1 MKNIQETLGFIGA
14 ACTFAC
20 VYAVSA
26 APIPLY
32 ALYQKNIGFTNAY
45 LSISSVVYFVGTVL
59 ALLVFARIS
68 NYLGRKRVIIF
79 ILFLSLLSCLIF
91 YNLQS
96 TGMFMAGR
104 FIQGISCGMAS
115 STVAAYLI
123 ETSPKNM
130 PNIGTFIT
138 GNIPMLG
145 LAVGAIASGI
155 LRAVSM
161 SAIFRIM
168 IILLLFCCIMI
179 MAGKETIIKSK
190 GVIKSLIPQIEI
202 PQNVKSLF
210 PAASA
215 VFIGTWA
222 IGGFYQTFSA
232 TIALNQFGIENTI
245 VPAVMFTFLQ
255 LPSLIGGTAAG
266 KIKTERAQKIGIT
279 CFFITIV
286 AMIFSL
292 QFKNIYLFFMATVC
306 AGIFW
311 SLAFTGSLKGILNK
325 TETKDRAGVLSAVY
339 LISYGGA
346 AVPVLVT
353 GYISRFFDLLQIAV
367 GYGVLVSLCCL
378 FVFHKNRCL

>member
-1 MKNIQETLGFIGA
+1 MKNIREIIGFIGA

-20 VYAVSA
+20 IYAVSA

-32 ALYQKNIGFTNAY
+32 ALYQRKIGFTNAY
-45 LSISSVVYFVGTVL
+45 LSLSSVIYFGGTVL
-59 ALLVFARIS
+59 ALLVFARVS
-68 NYLGRKRVIIF
+68 NYLGRKCVIVFIIF
-79 ILFLSLLSCLIF
+79 LSISSCLIF
-91 YNLQS
+91 YDLQN
-96 TGMFMAGR
+96 TRMFLIGR

-123 ETSPKNM
+123 DTTPKSM

-161 SAIFRIM
+161 SVIFKIM
-168 IILLLFCCIMI
+168 LILLLICCAMI
-179 MAGKETIIKSK
+179 TAGKESVTKSK
-190 GVIKSLIPQIEI
+190 GVIKSLIPHIEI
-202 PQNVKSLF
+202 PKNVRYLF

-232 TIALNQFGIENTI
+232 TIALKQFGIENTI
-245 VPAVMFTFLQ
+245 VPAVIFTFLQ

-266 KIKTERAQKIGIT
+266 KLKTEKAQKLGIG
-279 CFFITIV
+279 CFFITIAV
-286 AMIFSL
+286 IIFSL
-292 QFKNIYLFFMATVC
+292 QSKNIFLFFTATVC

-311 SLAFTGSLKGILNK
+311 SLAFTGSIKGILSK
-325 TETKDRAGVLSAVY
+325 TETKDRASVLSAVY

-346 AVPVLVT
+346 AVPILAV
-353 GYISRFFDLLQIAV
+353 GYISRFFDLFQIAV
-367 GYGVLVSLCCL
+367 GYGVLVGLCCL
-378 FVFHKNRCL
+378 FVFYKNNK